1 MAAVALSAVV
11 VQLGEYLRFILGDG
25 AADFTVAVDS
35 LRFPGIDELFIGVVG
50 GMDGLLLGDDKACT
64 ASGPLRQVVHVAPG
78 REIVIGEIGKVGG
91 KGDAVGD
98 GYFAYLEGGKKVF

>member
-11 VQLGEYLRFILGDG
+11 VQLREYLRFILVDG

-64 ASGPLRQVVHVAPG
+64 SFSPSRQVVHVALG
-78 REIVIGEIGKVGG
+78 REVVLGEVGQVGG
-91 KGDAVGD
+91 KGDAVGE
-98 GYFAYLEGGKKVF
+98 GYFAFLEG